1 MTKKPSLNN
10 LAKMMKKGFDETSI
24 RFDRNEKTV
33 DSTAGLLKLMRHE
46 MGGMAKDT
54 DMKEVKGTINK
65 IYNMLDDETS
75 FIQKMHA
82 EYPIIL
88 KRLERIE
95 KQLGLQNTITK
106 PS

>member
-46 MGGMAKDT
+46 MGGMAKDA
-54 DMKEVKGTINK
+54 DMKEVKGTVNK

-75 FIQKMHA
+75 FIQKIHA
-82 EYPIIL
+82 EYPIRTKTKRRIL
-88 KRLERIE
+88 KKVAE
-95 KQLGLQNTITK
+95 G
-106 PS
+106 